1 MFDQVKTSFV
11 FNKNS
16 RLAACLFGNKFLTI
30 RSSNRPLNWG
40 NLAMIEWVNLDN
52 KGSLCGITY
61 TKGYE
66 NLGSFGEGKTKWIS
80 FFLLR
85 IELLL
90 AVGDAAWWWRNM
102 VNR

>member
-66 NLGSFGEGKTKWIS
+66 NLGSFGEVKLSGLAS
-80 FFLLR
+80 FCLELNYFWLLVM
-85 IELLL
+85 LL
-90 AVGDAAWWWRNM
+90 GGGET
-102 VNR
+102 